1 MRTSITSVTGQ
12 TGGKGEIFMFKNVL
26 LDLGSSVDAGLIA
39 EAVELCRKGGAR
51 LTVLNVFEEP
61 PGVAVDYF
69 GSQDKDLK
77 EIILEG
83 HRAEL
88 DEALASADAEDD
100 SVSVEIRWGKD
111 FIEAIRLVREREF
124 DLLIT
129 ASQASTGAPDSMA
142 MALMRKCPCPVW
154 IHRGNLWK
162 GAVRILAAVNASDI
176 SDESRALNRKVLDQ
190 AIRLN
195 EILRGHLHVVTC
207 WSGYM
212 ESVLASPRFNE
223 GDKAQ
228 YLEHERAQ
236 TEQELKA
243 LFDSVGLPEG
253 AKSKIVHGNP
263 AKGIPAYAAE
273 QHMDVVVMG
282 TVARTGVPG
291 LVVGNTAER
300 IVSALDSSVLA
311 VKPDGF
317 VSPVD

>member
-1 MRTSITSVTGQ
+1 
-12 TGGKGEIFMFKNVL
+12 MFKNVL
-26 LDLGSSVDAGLIA
+26 LDLGASVDAGLISD
-39 EAVELCRKGGAR
+39 AVDFCRKGGVS

-69 GSQDKDLK
+69 GSHGKDLQD
-77 EIILEG
+77 IVLES

-88 DEALASADAEDD
+88 DEALAEAGADNG
-100 SVSVEIRWGKD
+100 SVSVESRWGKD
-111 FIEAIRLVREREF
+111 FIEAIRLVREKGF
-124 DLLIT
+124 DLLVT
-129 ASQASTGAPDSMA
+129 ASQAQTGPPDSMA

-154 IHRGNLWK
+154 IHRGSLWK
-162 GAVRILAAVNASDI
+162 GAVRIMAAVNTSD
-176 SDESRALNRKVLDQ
+176 SSEESRALNKKILDH
-190 AIRLN
+190 AVRLN

-212 ESVLASPRFNE
+212 ESVLASPRFSE
-223 GDKAQ
+223 GDKAE
-228 YLEHERAQ
+228 YLDHERAH
-236 TEQELKA
+236 TERELET
-243 LFDSVGLPEG
+243 LFASGRLPEG
-253 AKSKIVHGNP
+253 IKSKIIHGNP

-300 IVSALDSSVLA
+300 IASALDGSILA
-311 VKPDGF
+311 IKPDGF